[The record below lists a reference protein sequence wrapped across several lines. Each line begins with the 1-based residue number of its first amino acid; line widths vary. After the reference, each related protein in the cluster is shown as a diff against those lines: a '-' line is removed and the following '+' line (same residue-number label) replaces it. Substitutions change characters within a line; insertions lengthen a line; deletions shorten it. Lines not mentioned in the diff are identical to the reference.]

1 MILPGVYKTFV
12 DRWGA
17 NNRAGCWIIS
27 DLHFGEQDLKDAFPM
42 RPSDEE
48 LIKRINQKVGKN
60 GVLICLGDIGDTE
73 LAKQLKGY
81 KILCCGNHDAGISN
95 YEEVF
100 QEIYQ
105 GALIIGEKLIL
116 SHEPIP
122 GIKWAVNLHGHVH
135 DPKAKSDKYHFNFCA
150 DRINYE
156 PVNFIQWLKEGGH
169 TKNIQTIHRATIDRA
184 TLNAH
189 GRKRL
194 NKKK

>member
-60 GVLICLGDIGDTE
+60 GVLICLGDIGDIE

-81 KILCCGNHDAGISN
+81 KILWR
-95 YEEVF
+95 F
-100 QEIYQ
+100 
-105 GALIIGEKLIL
+105 LWKM
-116 SHEPIP
+116 
-122 GIKWAVNLHGHVH
+122 
-135 DPKAKSDKYHFNFCA
+135 
-150 DRINYE
+150 
-156 PVNFIQWLKEGGH
+156 
-169 TKNIQTIHRATIDRA
+169 
-184 TLNAH
+184 
-189 GRKRL
+189 
-194 NKKK
+194 